1 MHNNNNER
9 YTNLYTIIYVK
20 QSKSFFIKF
29 ISFISILTK
38 FYHTILHHKNRHE
51 KDDIEKE
58 TKTNSYGYFNI
69 SDETMEILENIRQ
82 AISQEKHSTHVIT
95 GLLTTLV
102 IILTTFVLYLCFSR
116 GISSMSKY
124 VM

>member
-1 MHNNNNER
+1 
-9 YTNLYTIIYVK
+9 
-20 QSKSFFIKF
+20 
-29 ISFISILTK
+29 
-38 FYHTILHHKNRHE
+38 
-51 KDDIEKE
+51 
-58 TKTNSYGYFNI
+58 
-69 SDETMEILENIRQ
+69 MEILENIRQ

>member
-1 MHNNNNER
+1 MKQNN
-9 YTNLYTIIYVK
+9 
-20 QSKSFFIKF
+20 SFYIKF
-29 ISFISILTK
+29 IYFISANKILS
-38 FYHTILHHKNRHE
+38 YNSALQNRHE
-51 KDDIEKE
+51 KDEENKDS
-58 TKTNSYGYFNI
+58 TKGYFNI

-95 GLLTTLV
+95 GLLTALV

>member
-1 MHNNNNER
+1 MEIF
-9 YTNLYTIIYVK
+9 LYAMKI
-20 QSKSFFIKF
+20 
-29 ISFISILTK
+29 
-38 FYHTILHHKNRHE
+38 YHTILLQNRDQKNE
-51 KDDIEKE
+51 ENED
-58 TKTNSYGYFNI
+58 NNYGYFNI
-69 SDETMEILENIRQ
+69 SDETMEILENIRL

-95 GLLTTLV
+95 GLLTALV

>member
-1 MHNNNNER
+1 MRWKSIIQFCFKNRDQKNEEKENNN
-9 YTNLYTIIYVK
+9 
-20 QSKSFFIKF
+20 
-29 ISFISILTK
+29 
-38 FYHTILHHKNRHE
+38 
-51 KDDIEKE
+51 
-58 TKTNSYGYFNI
+58 YGYFNI

-95 GLLTTLV
+95 GLLTALV

-124 VM
+124 VMWYI

>member
-1 MHNNNNER
+1 M
-9 YTNLYTIIYVK
+9 K
-20 QSKSFFIKF
+20 QKNSFYIKF
-29 ISFISILTK
+29 IYFISANKILS
-38 FYHTILHHKNRHE
+38 YNSALHNRHE
-51 KDDIEKE
+51 KDEENKDS
-58 TKTNSYGYFNI
+58 TKGYLNI

-95 GLLTTLV
+95 GLLTALV

>member
-1 MHNNNNER
+1 MHE
-9 YTNLYTIIYVK
+9 TKQLFLYQVLLFLYPT
-20 QSKSFFIKF
+20 
-29 ISFISILTK
+29 TK
-38 FYHTILHHKNRHE
+38 FYHTILHHTNRHE
-51 KDDIEKE
+51 KDEENKDSNK
-58 TKTNSYGYFNI
+58 GYFNI

-95 GLLTTLV
+95 GLLTALV